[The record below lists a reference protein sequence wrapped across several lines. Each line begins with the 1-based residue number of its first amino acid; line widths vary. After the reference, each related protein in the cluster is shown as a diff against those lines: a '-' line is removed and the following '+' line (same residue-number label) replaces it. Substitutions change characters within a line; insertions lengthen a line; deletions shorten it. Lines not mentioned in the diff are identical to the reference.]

1 MEVIRSNLVILVR
14 MNTVTSTDG
23 CGQRTYQCCY
33 LIHSSRS
40 FAAVQPALT
49 DADADADESSA
60 SASAPTSPSL
70 LCGTIPIVFKLA
82 LLCKAGLI
90 SVFAVHNSV
99 VFQLALFCKAATVN
113 QQLV

>member
-23 CGQRTYQCCY
+23 CDQRTYQCCY
-33 LIHSSRS
+33 LIHSSCS